1 MTSLTYT
8 VYLWTNVEIKEPEAE
23 SDTHASFESG
33 FRNNSIV
40 QNNNYSFY
48 NYQNTPSFLSTSLYF
63 FCVFWT
69 STIVVV
75 FIKHLESPERRSVSP
90 MSPDSLSRVPP
101 FTLLCH
107 AFKCPSPLLRDVV
120 KSCGSSPTRAT
131 SIFLG
136 YTYIHGKTCL
146 LHHLLFKTCMWH
158 RKGWGAR
165 NGVWWYP
172 KRLNLTFFAG
182 PIKSLFFFFFSFL
195 FSQGSRR
202 AQLRTQ
208 TSGSGPQSQ
217 STWRRWSEPDRFWEC

>member
-1 MTSLTYT
+1 MNKHHCSRFHTAPGVSR
-8 VYLWTNVEIKEPEAE
+8 EEARVP
-23 SDTHASFESG
+23 SCLL
-33 FRNNSIV
+33 
-40 QNNNYSFY
+40 
-48 NYQNTPSFLSTSLYF
+48 TPSLGYL
-63 FCVFWT
+63 
-69 STIVVV
+69 
-75 FIKHLESPERRSVSP
+75 R
-90 MSPDSLSRVPP
+90 

-107 AFKCPSPLLRDVV
+107 TFKCPSPLLRNVV

-182 PIKSLFFFFFSFL
+182 PIESFFFFLFL
-195 FSQGSRR
+195 FRFYLAKEADGPNFKPKLLVGVPKVSQHDIDDWNLIDFGSINLHHSLSIALSRL
-202 AQLRTQ
+202 Q
-208 TSGSGPQSQ
+208 
-217 STWRRWSEPDRFWEC
+217 

>member
-1 MTSLTYT
+1 
-8 VYLWTNVEIKEPEAE
+8 
-23 SDTHASFESG
+23 
-33 FRNNSIV
+33 
-40 QNNNYSFY
+40 
-48 NYQNTPSFLSTSLYF
+48 
-63 FCVFWT
+63 
-69 STIVVV
+69 
-75 FIKHLESPERRSVSP
+75 
-90 MSPDSLSRVPP
+90 MSPDPSTSDSPSSATLS
-101 FTLLCH
+101 
-107 AFKCPSPLLRDVV
+107 KCPSPLLRDVV

-182 PIKSLFFFFFSFL
+182 PIKSFFFLFFLFFL

-202 AQLRTQ
+202 AQLQTQ

-217 STWRRWSEPDRFWEC
+217 ST